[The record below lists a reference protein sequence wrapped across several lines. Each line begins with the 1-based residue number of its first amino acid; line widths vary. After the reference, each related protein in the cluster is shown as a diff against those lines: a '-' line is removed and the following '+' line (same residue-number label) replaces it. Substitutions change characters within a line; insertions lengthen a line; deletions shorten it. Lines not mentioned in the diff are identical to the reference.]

1 VWVRSISTVLL
12 KSSSSHTSAT
22 EWPTGEKPVGLS
34 LSEAIAQRE
43 TAALSGFRAPAPPL
57 AAPQSATYI
66 TSAWAS
72 KETRLTPQES
82 ELVDELFNRLVQL
95 ETAQRDPEAERLIA
109 DGLRRAPHAV
119 YALVQTVLL
128 QDEALKRANA
138 RIEELQVQTNA
149 VAEPEQRSAS
159 FLDSMREALGGR
171 APHGSVPSVRRA
183 GANQS
188 QGQQPQPGYLGAPAF
203 GSGGSFL
210 GTAASAAAGVIGG
223 SLLLDGIRSM
233 FGHHLGGAGA
243 SAFARGDDRSATY
256 ADREQDRQQDL
267 ADDDREQDR
276 QQDLADED
284 AQQDSEQDLADDE
297 DFGGDDGYDAA

>member
-1 VWVRSISTVLL
+1 M
-12 KSSSSHTSAT
+12 
-22 EWPTGEKPVGLS
+22 
-34 LSEAIAQRE
+34 
-43 TAALSGFRAPAPPL
+43 
-57 AAPQSATYI
+57 
-66 TSAWAS
+66 
-72 KETRLTPQES
+72 TPQES

-95 ETAQRDPEAERLIA
+95 ETALRDPEAERLIA

-138 RIEELQVQTNA
+138 RIEELQVQTSTA
-149 VAEPEQRSAS
+149 AEPEQRPAS

-171 APHGSVPSVRRA
+171 APHGSVPSVRTV

-188 QGQQPQPGYLGAPAF
+188 QGQQPQPGYPGAHGF

-233 FGHHLGGAGA
+233 FGDHLGGARA
-243 SAFARGDDRSATY
+243 SAFARGDDQSAP
-256 ADREQDRQQDL
+256 DREQDRRQDL

-276 QQDLADED
+276 QQDLADNDREQDVEQDLADDD
-284 AQQDSEQDLADDE
+284 AQQDSEQDLTDDE
-297 DFGGDDGYDAA
+297 DFASGDGFSDDSYDA